1 MRALLRDAQDQTR
14 IALEVEECPDSNATI
29 NDKRD
34 TFLRVSLFLLVGQV
48 GIEPRCF
55 SCHGFTDRC
64 ASQLRVLTHMAESA
78 ELESDTMRCNPLSGR
93 SPDLLG
99 SLFKYGWGGWIRTN
113 KCRCQRPVP

>member
-48 GIEPRCF
+48 GIEP
-55 SCHGFTDRC
+55 
-64 ASQLRVLTHMAESA
+64 
-78 ELESDTMRCNPLSGR
+78 TMFLMSRFYRPLR
-93 SPDLLG
+93 SPTTRTDP
-99 SLFKYGWGGWIRTN
+99 YGGERRT
-113 KCRCQRPVP
+113 RI